1 MPHLRKREG
10 SPLSTTDEERTQLLA
25 EKFFPQAPTAVIASD
40 TQPNRILTIPPQVT
54 AEEVQGVINGL
65 PKGKT
70 PGPNG
75 IPNEVLRAINQ
86 EISQPMAA
94 AISRAFAYGALPA
107 SYKESITLALRKGG
121 KKDYSLPSSYR
132 PIALENTLAKVVEK
146 VLANRIAI
154 AAEEHG
160 LLPWNQMGARKDRST
175 LSAISLLT
183 TCVESAWKAHPGCVV
198 SMLSLD
204 IAGAFDNVPH
214 AKLLWILEKKGF
226 PTWLVNTIASFL
238 YERRTR
244 IAYAGYESDWIH
256 TNTGIPQ
263 GSPLSPILFLIYISG
278 LLEKLQTPDNDTLG
292 FGFVDD
298 TNIIA
303 WGVSAEDNCR
313 RLNAAHS
320 QCEDWAEEHG
330 AKFAPDKYQLIHFTR
345 GRKQATEA
353 QASSIRFGD
362 YIIQP
367 ESTAIRVLGV
377 WLDPK
382 LT

>member
-1 MPHLRKREG
+1 
-10 SPLSTTDEERTQLLA
+10 
-25 EKFFPQAPTAVIASD
+25 
-40 TQPNRILTIPPQVT
+40 
-54 AEEVQGVINGL
+54 
-65 PKGKT
+65 
-70 PGPNG
+70 
-75 IPNEVLRAINQ
+75 
-86 EISQPMAA
+86 
-94 AISRAFAYGALPA
+94 
-107 SYKESITLALRKGG
+107 
-121 KKDYSLPSSYR
+121 
-132 PIALENTLAKVVEK
+132 
-146 VLANRIAI
+146 
-154 AAEEHG
+154 
-160 LLPWNQMGARKDRST
+160 
-175 LSAISLLT
+175 
-183 TCVESAWKAHPGCVV
+183 
-198 SMLSLD
+198 MLSLD

-238 YERRTR
+238 HERRTR
-244 IAYAGYESDWIH
+244 IVYAGYESDWIH

-345 GRKQATEA
+345 GRK
-353 QASSIRFGD
+353 
-362 YIIQP
+362 
-367 ESTAIRVLGV
+367 
-377 WLDPK
+377 
-382 LT
+382 